1 MTPYEKIRGQKY
13 RKEILPLGEPN
24 LARGPG
30 ANVNKVLQPWVT
42 GLWLGRDTLS
52 DEHLVGTAGGVHEQS
67 GGPPSP
73 RTSAMG
79 ARSVDIKALRTVV
92 TAS

>member
-13 RKEILPLGEPN
+13 RKEILRLGEQN
-24 LARGPG
+24 LAGSQG

-42 GLWLGRDTLS
+42 FLWLGRDTLS
-52 DEHLVGTAGGVHEQS
+52 DEHLVGTAAGVHEKS
-67 GGPPSP
+67 GSSPSP